1 MTTASKQ
8 MPQKKLLSP
17 WKITRTIL
25 KINPK
30 QEISKINKQ
39 ILDNNKKMPS
49 VTKINQW
56 KNTSSVLQW
65 LQKLP
70 NKRKCT
76 FISFNV
82 VEFYFPISETLLE
95 HARDFGTNYMNISD
109 DYHYIIVEAKKSL
122 LFNNRNH

>member
-1 MTTASKQ
+1 
-8 MPQKKLLSP
+8 
-17 WKITRTIL
+17 
-25 KINPK
+25 
-30 QEISKINKQ
+30 
-39 ILDNNKKMPS
+39 MPS

-95 HARDFGTNYMNISD
+95 HVRDFGTNYMNISD
-109 DYHYIIVEAKKSL
+109 DYHYIIVEAKKVPSFQQQKPL
-122 LFNNRNH
+122 EEDKHQHAL